1 MQYEI
6 VIMYKQLQD
15 EEIITLNNLTIDYFV
30 QKGKKQALTKY
41 WVNDIISFLYY
52 DVNHPQCR

>member
-41 WVNDIISFLYY
+41 
-52 DVNHPQCR
+52 

>member
-15 EEIITLNNLTIDYFV
+15 EEIITLNNLTIDYFA
-30 QKGKKQALTKY
+30 QKEKKQALTKY
-41 WVNDIISFLYY
+41 
-52 DVNHPQCR
+52 